1 MKRRSIL
8 QVCGGSADGVALVAA
23 AQTRR
28 PVARLGVLGNLAPTM
43 DARAAAAQ
51 AALIDGL
58 KAWGWEEGRN
68 LVIEWRYANNHHR
81 LYRKHAAELIAA
93 KVDAIFAPGDEAVAA
108 AYEATRTIPIVMMG
122 FAAVEAGYA
131 KSMARPGGNVTGVV
145 YLALDFIGKEFD
157 MMRALR
163 PDLRRVGLCAG
174 TPNPALNE
182 IATRLW
188 RTAAEGQNVTVALLP
203 DIRSMED
210 IDPMLLAA
218 RNENIQTL
226 LIGVRPF
233 LLGAGWRRIR
243 EWAID
248 RRVATHSGTWA
259 RGEVLVA
266 FGPAADELRSTA
278 YRQIDGVLRGGNP
291 AEMPI
296 EQPTKFELIV
306 SSKIAKAL
314 RLSIP
319 KQLLLSATEVLE

>member
-8 QVCGGSADGVALVAA
+8 RVCSGSAVGVALITS

-28 PVARLGVLGNLAPTM
+28 QAARLGVLDNLAPTM
-43 DARAAAAQ
+43 GARAAAAQ
-51 AALIDGL
+51 GALVDGL
-58 KAWGWEEGRN
+58 KARGWEVGRN
-68 LVIEWRYANNHHR
+68 LVIEWRYANNDLG
-81 LYRKHAAELIAA
+81 LYRKYAAELTAA

-108 AYEATRTIPIVMMG
+108 AFEATRTIPIVMMG
-122 FAAVEAGYA
+122 IAAVEAGYA

-157 MMRALR
+157 LMRALR
-163 PDLRRVGLCAG
+163 PDLRRVGLCG
-174 TPNPALNE
+174 GPPNPALNE
-182 IATRLW
+182 VATRLW
-188 RTAAEGQNVTVALLP
+188 RATAEGQHVSVALLP
-203 DIRSMED
+203 DIRSLDD

-243 EWAID
+243 EWAVD
-248 RRVATHSGTWA
+248 RRVTTHSGPWA

-266 FGPAADELRSTA
+266 FGPAGDELRSTA
-278 YRQIDGVLRGGNP
+278 YRQIDDVLRGGNP

-296 EQPTKFELIV
+296 EQPSRFELIV
-306 SSKIAKAL
+306 SMKIAKGL
-314 RLSIP
+314 GLTIP
-319 KQLLLSATEVLE
+319 KQLLLSATEVLD

>member
-1 MKRRSIL
+1 MKRRSVL
-8 QVCGGSADGVALVAA
+8 KVCGGSAVGVALVAS

-28 PVARLGVLGNLAPTM
+28 TAARLGVLGNLAPAI

-58 KAWGWEEGRN
+58 KARGWEEGRN
-68 LVIEWRYANNHHR
+68 LVIEWRYANNDPGR
-81 LYRKHAAELIAA
+81 YRKHAAELTAA

-108 AYEATRTIPIVMMG
+108 AFEATRTIPIVMMG
-122 FAAVEAGYA
+122 IAAVEAGYA

-163 PDLRRVGLCAG
+163 PDLRRIGLCG
-174 TPNPALNE
+174 GPPNPALNE
-182 IATRLW
+182 VATRLW
-188 RTAAEGQNVTVALLP
+188 RATAEGQHVAVALLP
-203 DIRSMED
+203 DVRTFDD

-243 EWAID
+243 DRAID

-266 FGPAADELRSTA
+266 YGPVADELLSTA

-306 SSKIAKAL
+306 SLKIARAL
-314 RLSIP
+314 GLTIP
-319 KQLLLSATEVLE
+319 KPLLLSATEVID